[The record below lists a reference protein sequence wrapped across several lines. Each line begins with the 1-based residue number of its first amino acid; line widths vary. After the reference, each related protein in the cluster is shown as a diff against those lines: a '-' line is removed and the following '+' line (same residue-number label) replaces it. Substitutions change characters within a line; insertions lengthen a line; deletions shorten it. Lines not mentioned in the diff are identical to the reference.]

1 MAPEAVERVSIEI
14 EGRTL
19 SLSNLDKVLYP
30 SGFTKGQVID
40 YYVRIAPVLL
50 PYLNGRN
57 TTMRRFPNG
66 STATSFFNKN
76 LPAHTPEWVKR
87 VQIKDVSYP
96 VVDDVATLV
105 YVANL
110 ASLELHVPPHRA
122 ADGSFV
128 PDRLVF
134 DLDPGPNTGIRE
146 CAVLALE
153 IRELL
158 TPLGLASVAKTSGS
172 KGIQVYASCP
182 PGMEFEGPAG
192 ATAFTKALAE
202 GLEARHPERYV
213 TKQAKELRPG
223 KVLIDWSQC
232 IQAKTT
238 VVVYSLR
245 ARDTP
250 TVSTPV
256 LWDEVADAAEG
267 GPLSFTA
274 PEVLERVAAHGD
286 LFALPATP

>member
-1 MAPEAVERVSIEI
+1 MPEPERVAIEVD
-14 EGRTL
+14 GRTL
-19 SLSNLDKVLYP
+19 SLSNLDKQLYP

-50 PYLNGRN
+50 PYLRGRN

-66 STATSFFNKN
+66 SMENSFFNKN
-76 LPAHTPEWVKR
+76 LPAHTPEWLPRVKL
-87 VQIKDVSYP
+87 KDVTYP
-96 VVDDVATLV
+96 VVGDVATLV
-105 YVANL
+105 YTANL
-110 ASLELHVPPHRA
+110 AALELHVPPHRA
-122 ADGSFV
+122 ADDSFA

-153 IRELL
+153 IHSLL

-172 KGIQVYASCP
+172 KGIQVYSACP
-182 PGMEFEGPAG
+182 EAMGFEGAGG

-202 GLEARHPERYV
+202 GLEAQHPDRYV
-213 TKQAKELRPG
+213 SKQAKDLRPG

-232 IQAKTT
+232 VAAKTT
-238 VVVYSLR
+238 VAVYSLR
-245 ARDTP
+245 ARETP

-256 LWDEVADAAEG
+256 TWDEIGSAADGA
-267 GPLSFTA
+267 PLSFTA
-274 PEVLERVAAHGD
+274 PEVLERVAAFGD
-286 LFALPATP
+286 LFALPQTP